1 LILAAWITFAVGAA
15 WMLWWGLWGSEPTTP
30 WVPMA
35 MLAMAPV
42 LAWAGVRSERT
53 SPRLL
58 SGVLLTALGG
68 IAWTMIL
75 VVMAFPGYDQPRRAP
90 SFRSTDADGA
100 AISSE
105 SLEGPT
111 LLVFFRGRW

>member
-1 LILAAWITFAVGAA
+1 MILTAWITFVVGSA

-35 MLAMAPV
+35 MLAAAPI
-42 LAWAGVRSERT
+42 LAWAGFRSERT
-53 SPRLL
+53 RPRLL
-58 SGVLLTALGG
+58 SGVLLTALAA

-75 VVMAFPGYDQPRRAP
+75 VVMAFPDYDQPRQVA

-100 AISSE
+100 VISSE
-105 SLEGPT
+105 SLKGPT